1 MNNKSSLATVF
12 LAVLID
18 LMGFG
23 IVLPLLPFY
32 ANLFHASPVAIGLLY
47 SIYSFAQLVFS
58 PLWGALS
65 DRVGRRPIMLMST
78 LGASFAYLLFG
89 FAHNLWLLFLS
100 RLIAGIMGGNISTAQ
115 AYVADVTSREERARG
130 MGLIGAAFGI
140 GFVMGPVI
148 SAVLIHPFFLK
159 TFHIA
164 VENEYAIPGFFAAGL
179 SFISFLL
186 VFFKL
191 PETVQRTKKDAGTI
205 IKNSIF
211 AKGFWQTVLEQ
222 NRSGIRLLF
231 PMLIGCAF
239 LYSFAQSSLYSSF
252 PLFCEARLGLS
263 APKVGM
269 LYAYLGI
276 IAIGVQGGGIRPLV
290 KRFGEERLYFT
301 GSILMMAGFAL
312 IPMARTEGG
321 LLVFLGLLSLGG
333 SLMGPTL
340 NSLISKEV
348 DPENMGTAMG
358 TSQGIAALGRVVG
371 PTWGGLLYG
380 ISAGAPFLATA
391 AFLVLTILAGA
402 RLVRLL
408 PSAAKNS

>member
-1 MNNKSSLATVF
+1 MRTYFSHYGAGPGHSQGPVYIF
-12 LAVLID
+12 
-18 LMGFG
+18 FG
-23 IVLPLLPFY
+23 L
-32 ANLFHASPVAIGLLY
+32 
-47 SIYSFAQLVFS
+47 
-58 PLWGALS
+58 
-65 DRVGRRPIMLMST
+65 
-78 LGASFAYLLFG
+78 
-89 FAHNLWLLFLS
+89 AHNLWLLFLS

-115 AYVADVTSREERARG
+115 AYVADVTSHEERARG

-140 GFVMGPVI
+140 GFVMGPAI
-148 SAVLIHPFFLK
+148 SAVLIHPSFLK
-159 TFHIA
+159 TFHVA

-191 PETVQRTKKDAGTI
+191 PETVQRTKKDSGEI
-205 IKNSIF
+205 IKNSLF
-211 AKGFWQTVLEQ
+211 TKRFWQILLEQ
-222 NRSGIRLLF
+222 NRSGARHFF

-252 PLFCEARLGLS
+252 PLFCEAKLDLS
-263 APKVGM
+263 ATKVGM

-276 IAIGVQGGGIRPLV
+276 IAILVQGVGIRPLV

-301 GSILMMAGFAL
+301 GSILMMAGFAS
-312 IPMARTEGG
+312 IPMARTEGL

-340 NSLISKEV
+340 NSLISKEA
-348 DPENMGTAMG
+348 DPKNVGRAMG
-358 TSQGIAALGRVVG
+358 ASQGIAALGRVVG

-402 RLVRLL
+402 RLVRLP
-408 PSAAKNS
+408 PSTSPPPMRRDC